1 MVQFQVQLSVRER
14 ILVDGLVMRLQLVLV
29 RQLMVQVAV
38 HKVIMLLLWA
48 LVLQQLAKILSLW
61 V

>member
-1 MVQFQVQLSVRER
+1 MVQFQVRLSVRER
-14 ILVDGLVMRLQLVLV
+14 ILVDGLVMLLQLVLV
-29 RQLMVQVAV
+29 RQLMVQVAI